1 MVYFIKAH
9 MKIVKS
15 AISHKV
21 KKKKKK
27 GQGDEITYI
36 LWEALSYVL
45 IC

>member
-21 KKKKKK
+21 KKKK

>member
-21 KKKKKK
+21 KKK